1 MREVY
6 NIIGFITF
14 PQVSCTPALFQLL
27 KRTLFAL
34 RTRNHIPRPTRELS
48 LCLVNTSWL
57 QNKTWKCPSKPFFL
71 VTTPK
76 LNYFGTFQRVGCIQ
90 VVCMWPRHPVVN
102 AFIYFS
108 PSCFLSANDES
119 ALTLRR
125 HLRPAV
131 PLSLSLFRHQH
142 TVVAVCTVRFALLPK
157 TYHLAQTGS
166 VLTSIQLKQIWTR
179 ALAHIYARLAE
190 VRRFPGL
197 EILRSLLWS
206 CLTALLVYQER

>member
-1 MREVY
+1 M
-6 NIIGFITF
+6 
-14 PQVSCTPALFQLL
+14 S
-27 KRTLFAL
+27 TLFNCQYYRIWGKFIIPSVSLHFHRFRL
-34 RTRNHIPRPTRELS
+34 RPLYFSCWKERYLHSAHEIIFPGLQESFL

-71 VTTPK
+71 VTAPK
-76 LNYFGTFQRVGCIQ
+76 LNYFGTFQRVACIQ

-131 PLSLSLFRHQH
+131 PLSLSLLRHQH
-142 TVVAVCTVRFALLPK
+142 TVVVVCTVRFALLPSP
-157 TYHLAQTGS
+157 T
-166 VLTSIQLKQIWTR
+166 I
-179 ALAHIYARLAE
+179 
-190 VRRFPGL
+190 
-197 EILRSLLWS
+197 
-206 CLTALLVYQER
+206 